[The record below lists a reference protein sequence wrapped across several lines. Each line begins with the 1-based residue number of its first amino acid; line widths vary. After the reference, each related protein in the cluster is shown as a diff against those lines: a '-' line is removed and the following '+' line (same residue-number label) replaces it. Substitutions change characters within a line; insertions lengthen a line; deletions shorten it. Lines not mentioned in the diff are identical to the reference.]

1 MSIFSTSIMIK
12 NNTNKNFSPS
22 DMLSDISIQIRY
34 LVKEAIH
41 NFSSTSF
48 CFHLGPRFIFGG
60 GAIGELYSLRPPPL
74 DLRCLAVFEVENV
87 CSIQSIAKHHQ
98 IMPAPNECTF
108 SILRHESSNSGII
121 PKTEKEYKFH

>member
-1 MSIFSTSIMIK
+1 
-12 NNTNKNFSPS
+12 
-22 DMLSDISIQIRY
+22 MLSDISIQIRY

-108 SILRHESSNSGII
+108 SILRHESSNSVVSYLKRKKNISSI
-121 PKTEKEYKFH
+121 KNMKKMANEI